1 MHLIYIDESGNTGH
15 NLNDPQQPVFVLC
28 ALVVPEDKWQ
38 PMESDLIL
46 ALDKHLPTRP
56 DGFEMHANDLRNGH
70 GHFSGLSV
78 FDRTALRDS
87 WLELVPKHQCGLI
100 YRPIVKKRF
109 QKWLHAKF
117 GTGGIVINPYVAAFA
132 LLAQVVNDYLRAQP
146 DGPRGMFISDENKQI
161 VSDVEKTIRAL
172 RGTEG
177 SLRLTQIVEKG
188 FFIDSK
194 ASHPLQLCDL
204 CALSLRKM
212 EEMNNGAPMK
222 SIDQSGV
229 KIIKPCVYRGDE
241 RYLDVVSWLAGQQKK
256 ERPGN

>member
-1 MHLIYIDESGNTGH
+1 
-15 NLNDPQQPVFVLC
+15 
-28 ALVVPEDKWQ
+28 
-38 PMESDLIL
+38 
-46 ALDKHLPTRP
+46 
-56 DGFEMHANDLRNGH
+56 
-70 GHFSGLSV
+70 
-78 FDRTALRDS
+78 
-87 WLELVPKHQCGLI
+87 
-100 YRPIVKKRF
+100 
-109 QKWLHAKF
+109 
-117 GTGGIVINPYVAAFA
+117 
-132 LLAQVVNDYLRAQP
+132 
-146 DGPRGMFISDENKQI
+146 MFISDENKQI

-222 SIDQSGV
+222 PIDQSGV